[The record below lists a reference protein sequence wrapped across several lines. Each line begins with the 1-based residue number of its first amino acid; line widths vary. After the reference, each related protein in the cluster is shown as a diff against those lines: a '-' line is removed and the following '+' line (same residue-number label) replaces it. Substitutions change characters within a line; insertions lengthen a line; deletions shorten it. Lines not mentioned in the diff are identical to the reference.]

1 MEEVD
6 VFLEIKLMQNF
17 IDVGLK
23 MLGILDWKLLDSAN
37 ASHLITKRIRN
48 ILRAILLNKSTE
60 YWRYEQTLLILLKLS
75 SKINP
80 FKKIRESISK
90 NWKKVISSILK
101 VWHIKYKD
109 DGSEL
114 LKNSSILI
122 DINYNE
128 SIENVDARALLYVR
142 IGGTIFSLFNAVE
155 LFAVDSESYNR
166 NIKVLLPCGR
176 FMSPELIVSNIPGN
190 ERCTTENTDPL
201 ASNLD
206 IDISV
211 DFWIDVFK
219 TFYGRIPSIFR
230 FSYILPE
237 YAQSLLKSYKVI
249 MEDSRHGA
257 LPIPWR
263 HFIGILSAA
272 LYRNDYMVKLEMQM
286 FLINKGSVEWLTKGT
301 NSLPCKLQNLTE
313 FINFLAFDP
322 ANMPYDIMN
331 DLLGVR
337 SGIQGWTITELC
349 HVLCV
354 VTTIQSMSQLAS
366 AFGLTSM
373 DHWDLGCDP
382 LEGLECDGDT
392 RYKPI
397 PEYKIEVS
405 IYENSTIY
413 SSSEVSKKF
422 NLISGDNS
430 SYYNQLLAEYVDLTN
445 LLDNECELECS
456 TSKNDNILIS
466 NIKKSETSNT
476 SSHTSPW
483 SSFNFLSSV
492 LEKFNKESLLS
503 KNFFLTSGND
513 NQDKN
518 NKKNNIKSNNV
529 FSCKPLGSIPVY
541 SKSQNISEKPFE
553 SEVGGSNFY
562 LNSENNI
569 IQTKLNNNNID
580 IDPSKLKT
588 DGIEV
593 YNIHEKSFD
602 HLIRL
607 LEHFPPQGDIDSI
620 SRDQISQFRSN
631 TARYK
636 TDKFL
641 LASVMQA
648 KPSHTFEPLSM
659 RFILG
664 TKVQNEDLSH
674 DSINTANSHKLV
686 NKKKYNSWN
695 HTPLSISARFSIQTQ
710 DYEFYSDTA
719 WAILSTYSYD
729 ASICIKNELDTV
741 LFICGNKM
749 NTIQDKFKVPT
760 TNPIRSA
767 LWNYVFKLCGITK
780 SDALE
785 TIYNSFLPVGL
796 KILLK
801 KVICF
806 PHKILRSDFER
817 CRTTF
822 SYRELIYFIIVACKA
837 KQAATTTCA
846 IQVIAQIMKV

>member
-1 MEEVD
+1 MGEVD
-6 VFLEIKLMQNF
+6 VSLEIKLMQNF

-23 MLGILDWKLLDSAN
+23 MLGILDWKFLDSAN
-37 ASHLITKRIRN
+37 TTHFITKRIRN
-48 ILRAILLNKSTE
+48 ILRDILLNKSTE
-60 YWRYEQTLLILLKLS
+60 YWRYEQTFLILLKLS

-80 FKKIRESISK
+80 FKKIRENISK
-90 NWKKVISSILK
+90 NWEKIISSILK
-101 VWHIKYKD
+101 VWDIKYKD
-109 DGSEL
+109 NGLEL
-114 LKNSSILI
+114 LKNNSILI
-122 DINYNE
+122 DINYE
-128 SIENVDARALLYVR
+128 TIDSVDARALLYIR
-142 IGGTIFSLFNAVE
+142 IGGTIFSLFDAVK
-155 LFAVDSESYNR
+155 LFTIDSELYNKD
-166 NIKVLLPCGR
+166 IKVLLPCGR

-190 ERCTTENTDPL
+190 ERCTAENTDPST
-201 ASNLD
+201 SNLD

-219 TFYGRIPSIFR
+219 TFYGRIPSVFR

-257 LPIPWR
+257 LSIPWR

-272 LYRNDYMVKLEMQM
+272 LYKNDYMVKLEMQM

-322 ANMPYDIMN
+322 ANIPYDIMN
-331 DLLGVR
+331 GLLGVR

-405 IYENSTIY
+405 IYENSTVY
-413 SSSEVSKKF
+413 SSSEVPKKF

-445 LLDNECELECS
+445 LLNNKCEPECS
-456 TSKNDNILIS
+456 TNKNDNILIY
-466 NIKKSETSNT
+466 NIKKSEISNT
-476 SSHTSPW
+476 LSHIFPW
-483 SSFNFLSSV
+483 FSFNFLSSV
-492 LEKFNKESLLS
+492 LERFNKESLS
-503 KNFFLTSGND
+503 KIFLTSGN
-513 NQDKN
+513 NQD
-518 NKKNNIKSNNV
+518 KNNIKSNNALP
-529 FSCKPLGSIPVY
+529 CKSLVSIPVY
-541 SKSQNISEKPFE
+541 SKSQNIFEKPFE
-553 SEVGGSNFY
+553 SKVCDSDFY

-569 IQTKLNNNNID
+569 IQSKPNKNHIGID
-580 IDPSKLKT
+580 SSKLET
-588 DGIEV
+588 DSIEIC
-593 YNIHEKSFD
+593 NIYEKSFD

-607 LEHFPPQGDIDSI
+607 LERFPPQGDIDSI

-659 RFILG
+659 RFILS
-664 TKVQNEDLSH
+664 TKVQSEDLSH
-674 DSINTANSHKLV
+674 DSINTANSHKFV
-686 NKKKYNSWN
+686 NKKKCNSWN
-695 HTPLSISARFSIQTQ
+695 HTPLSIPARFSIQTQ

-719 WAILSTYSYD
+719 WTILSTYSYD

-780 SDALE
+780 SDAFE